1 MRSLKW
7 SKILEMESEIVMARS
22 WRRGKKEGL
31 IGYRPSVT
39 SSRGL
44 MDNKN
49 ALN

>member
-7 SKILEMESEIVMARS
+7 SKILEMESEIVMA
-22 WRRGKKEGL
+22 RRGKKEGL